1 MKQAYAI
8 GDFLE
13 DNAVLELS
21 GTSIYDEE
29 TYILMEHDEVYRMI
43 ENMWSERCIVINN
56 KNVPKYDPDRA
67 TYLMNVFSQMYSD
80 WKTRRGTALASLCNA
95 MLMQY
100 NPIEN
105 YDSTET
111 KTGTE
116 TNVNTPTNRKET
128 ETQTPTQWKTTETQ
142 TPTQW
147 KETETKT
154 PTQWKETETQ
164 TPTNWINEVKDG
176 ADNTQKPA
184 EATTNK
190 VVPFNGSTAEASSI
204 TETELNKKST
214 SEQKGTFQTE
224 KSFTGT
230 YQTETS
236 HTGTY
241 QTETAQSGT
250 FTTEKALSGT
260 VQDQMTYNT
269 EFKRHGNIGVVSA
282 MDLLL
287 KEVQVRMLDYIK
299 DALQEFIDEYT
310 IYV

>member
-1 MKQAYAI
+1 MKQAYKI
-8 GDFLE
+8 DEFLE
-13 DNAVLELS
+13 DNSALGLA
-21 GTSIYDEE
+21 GLSIYDGE
-29 TYILMEHDEVYRMI
+29 TYTLLEHGETFRMI
-43 ENMWSERCIVINN
+43 NDFWGERCIVINN
-56 KNVPKYDPDRA
+56 KNVPEEEDARN
-67 TYLMNVFSQMYSD
+67 TYLNTVFLQMFSD
-80 WKTRRGTALASLCNA
+80 WKNRRCGALASLKNA
-95 MLMQY
+95 MLMKY

-128 ETQTPTQWKTTETQ
+128 ETKTPTNWKQTETQ
-142 TPTQW
+142 TPTNW

-176 ADNTQKPA
+176 ADDDQKPA
-184 EATTNK
+184 EAVTNK
-190 VVPFNGSTAEASSI
+190 VVPFNGSSAEASSV
-204 TETELNKKST
+204 TETETNRKST
-214 SEQKGTFQTE
+214 SEQKGTYQTE

-230 YQTETS
+230 YETETEHS
-236 HTGTY
+236 GTY
-241 QTETAQSGT
+241 QTETEQTGT
-250 FTTEKALSGT
+250 FATEKAISGT
-260 VQDQMTYNT
+260 IQDQMTYNT

-299 DALQEFIDEYT
+299 LALQEFIDEYT

>member
-1 MKQAYAI
+1 MKQAYKI
-8 GDFLE
+8 DEFLE
-13 DNAVLELS
+13 DNSALAIS
-21 GTSIYDEE
+21 GESIYDEE
-29 TYILMEHDEVYRMI
+29 TYTVIDHDDCYRLI
-43 ENMWSERCIVINN
+43 TDLYGERCIVINN
-56 KNVPKYDPDRA
+56 KNVPEDEDAKK
-67 TYLMNVFSQMYSD
+67 TYLNTVFYQMFSD
-80 WKTRRGTALASLCNA
+80 WKSRRSTALASLYNA
-95 MLMQY
+95 MLMKY

-116 TNVNTPTNRKET
+116 TNLNTPANRKET
-128 ETQTPTQWKTTETQ
+128 ETQTPTQWKQTETQ

-176 ADNTQKPA
+176 ADDDQKPA
-184 EATTNK
+184 ESVTNK
-190 VVPFNGSTAEASSI
+190 VVPFNGSDPEASSV

-214 SEQKGTFQTE
+214 SEQKGTYQTE

-241 QTETAQSGT
+241 QTETSHTGT
-250 FTTEKALSGT
+250 YTTEKAITGT
-260 VQDQMTYNT
+260 LEDKMTYNT
-269 EFKRHGNIGVVSA
+269 ELKRHGNIGVVSA

-287 KEVQVRMLDYIK
+287 KETQVRMLDFVK
-299 DALQEFIDEYT
+299 DAVFEFIDEYT

>member
-1 MKQAYAI
+1 MKQAYKI
-8 GDFLE
+8 DDFLE
-13 DNAVLELS
+13 DNNTLGLAGL
-21 GTSIYDEE
+21 SIYDGE
-29 TYILMEHDEVYRMI
+29 TYTLLEHAETYRMI
-43 ENMWSERCIVINN
+43 IDFWGERCIVINN
-56 KNVPKYDPDRA
+56 KNVPEAEDARK
-67 TYLMNVFSQMYSD
+67 TYLNTVFYQMFSD
-80 WKTRRGTALASLCNA
+80 WKSRRCVSLASLKNA
-95 MLMQY
+95 MLMKY

-116 TNVNTPTNRKET
+116 TNVNTPTDRKET
-128 ETQTPTQWKTTETQ
+128 ETQTPTNWKSTETQ
-142 TPTQW
+142 TPTGW

-176 ADNTQKPA
+176 ADNAQKPA

-190 VVPFNGSTAEASSI
+190 VVPFNGSAAEASSI

-214 SEQKGTFQTE
+214 SEQKGTYQTE

-250 FTTEKALSGT
+250 FVTEKALSGT